1 MALFRSMCFM
11 LCCFT
16 RVLWM
21 CCSSV
26 LASLIG
32 CVVSSYFENFF
43 YFFIFTRVLN
53 QLLNNLDAILTE

>member
-43 YFFIFTRVLN
+43 LFFYFYKSFKPI
-53 QLLNNLDAILTE
+53 A